1 VLGYAGIF
9 ATMIVIALLTT
20 FTARLTVMR
29 TIYEI
34 DTLRSDPTRTD
45 GIAS

>member
-1 VLGYAGIF
+1 
-9 ATMIVIALLTT
+9 MIVIALLTT

-34 DTLRSDPTRTD
+34 DTLRSDPTRAD
-45 GIAS
+45 GLVN

>member
-1 VLGYAGIF
+1 
-9 ATMIVIALLTT
+9 MIIIALLTT
-20 FTARLTVMR
+20 LTARVTVVR